1 MADPDRCPAS
11 RIDADGSGDGLPSRA
26 MIAPPMLKVLPGW
39 FALHSL
45 INGPI
50 IREKFLL
57 GGGLGV
63 RGIYGPP

>member
-1 MADPDRCPAS
+1 
-11 RIDADGSGDGLPSRA
+11 